1 MPIIDR
7 LQIGP
12 IKFLLWFLVITT
24 IVINLLSIS
33 EAQSNKTSFKEKSP
47 PKTIIELDE
56 LFVYPSKLNFD
67 FSPGTSSRLDLSV
80 FQTPA
85 SITIINKQELKNG
98 GYQEVGKA
106 LERSSGFVWGNPPAE
121 PANYSM
127 RGFTSNQV
135 MIQRDGIWLGPALI
149 TGRPQNGFNLDRI
162 EVLKGPASVLHG
174 QGAIGATLNMITKK
188 PDTSID
194 RSYEFLSSYGR
205 FDSVKVGFG
214 AGAKINENLWFRFDG
229 SEYSSDGY
237 VDNADPKSRNFTG
250 SLLWKPNDQLAVTWG
265 IDFLEDK
272 LQNYWGTPLV
282 TKEFASQPLK
292 GVVDGTFSQGRAAI
306 DERMRSVN
314 YNVNDEVAKSHQI
327 LTTLDLRW
335 KHSNNL
341 SFKNYTYYLHAD
353 REWRNSEN
361 YSFDN
366 GTNLIDRDT
375 FFVAHLQHTVGN
387 RFSSKYKNRIAGMDN
402 QSLVGID
409 TSYINFERK
418 TQPGDNPGSVN
429 AFAPVSGSFGG
440 SPASFRLNPTKVLTV
455 AAFFEN
461 ILNVTKKLKL
471 AVGLRQDHIDLS
483 RQKLNDGTAGGSF
496 DRNFNPLSWRVGAV
510 YEIAPSINIYGLM
523 SSGADP
529 LGSSIFLVNSNQNF
543 DLSKSQQWEAGIKS
557 ELLDGKAE
565 MTFAVYHIE
574 RQNILIQDSNDSVI
588 GGEGGQRSTGFEFE
602 GSYLVN
608 SKWRIGNNIAFTHAE
623 YGVFD
628 TVSGNIPAN
637 VPEWVV
643 NAWTNY
649 SNVAGLPIDVG
660 GTFRFV
666 DDRFNT
672 RFNNIEMLA
681 YKTVDLHATYKRGKG
696 RFTARLTNLFNEAY
710 ALWGDE
716 FYSNQLIL
724 GSPRAFEISA
734 QFDF

>member
-1 MPIIDR
+1 MQSLDK
-7 LQIGP
+7 LGDNLS
-12 IKFLLWFLVITT
+12 KFFLAAITVLSLIMYPFA
-24 IVINLLSIS
+24 IVKAQTNLD
-33 EAQSNKTSFKEKSP
+33 EEKNTPTS
-47 PKTIIELDE
+47 IIELEE
-56 LFVYPSKLNFD
+56 LLVYPSVLNFD
-67 FSPGTSSRLDLSV
+67 FSSDTGSRLDLPV
-80 FQTPA
+80 FETPA
-85 SITIINKQELKNG
+85 SVTVINNAELKSG

-106 LERSSGFVWGNPPAE
+106 LERSPGFIWGNPPAE

-188 PDTSID
+188 PETVNTTT
-194 RSYEFLSSYGR
+194 YEFLSSYGR
-205 FDSVKVGFG
+205 YDSVKVGFG
-214 AGAKINENLWFRFDG
+214 AGAQINKNLWFRFDG

-250 SLLWKPNDQLAVTWG
+250 SLLWKPNDQLKVTWG
-265 IDFLEDK
+265 VDYLEDK
-272 LQNYWGTPLV
+272 LQNYWGTPIV
-282 TKEFASQPLK
+282 TEGFASQPLT
-292 GVVDGTFSQGRAAI
+292 GVVEGTISGGGAAI
-306 DERMRSVN
+306 DERMRFVN
-314 YNVNDEVAKSHQI
+314 YNVNDEVAKSYQI
-327 LTTLDLRW
+327 LTTLDLNW
-335 KHSNNL
+335 KQNNNL
-341 SFKNYTYYLHAD
+341 SFKNYTYFLKAD

-361 YSFDN
+361 YTFNS
-366 GTNLIDRDT
+366 TTSLIDRDR
-375 FFVAHLQHTVGN
+375 FFVAHLQNTVGN
-387 RFSSKYKNRIAGMDN
+387 RLSGKYKSTIAGMKN
-402 QSLVGID
+402 QSLLGID
-409 TSYINFERK
+409 TSYIDFERK
-418 TQPGDNPGSVN
+418 TQPLASPGSVN

-440 SPASFRLNPTKVLTV
+440 SPSTFRLNPTKIFTV

-461 ILNVTKKLKL
+461 ILSVTEKLKL
-471 AVGLRQDHIDLS
+471 VVGMRQDHIDLS
-483 RQKLNDGTAGGSF
+483 RQKINDPTAGGSF
-496 DRNFNPLSWRVGAV
+496 DRNFNAFSWRVGAV
-510 YEIAPSINIYGLM
+510 YELAPTMNIYAQM

-529 LGSSIFLVNSNQNF
+529 LGSDIFLVNSNQNF
-543 DLSKSQQWEAGIKS
+543 DLAKSQQWEAGVKS
-557 ELLDGKAE
+557 RFMDGKAE
-565 MTFAVYHIE
+565 MTVAIYHIE
-574 RQNILIQDSNDSVI
+574 RQNILIQDTNSSVV

-602 GSYLVN
+602 GTLLVTP
-608 SKWRIGNNIAFTHAE
+608 KWRVGTNTSFTHAE
-623 YGVFD
+623 FGIFD
-628 TVSGNIPAN
+628 TVSGNTPAN

-649 SNVAGLPIDVG
+649 SNVAGMPVDVG
-660 GTFRFV
+660 GSFRFV

-696 RFTARLTNLFNEAY
+696 RFTARLTNLFDEAY

>member
-1 MPIIDR
+1 MQSVNKLGIDMNKSLYVAMAIIG
-7 LQIGP
+7 LMLNP
-12 IKFLLWFLVITT
+12 FS
-24 IVINLLSIS
+24 IVNAQTKSS
-33 EAQSNKTSFKEKSP
+33 EEKSP
-47 PKTIIELDE
+47 PTSTIELDE
-56 LFVYPSKLNFD
+56 LLVYPSVLNFD
-67 FSPGTSSRLDLSV
+67 FSSDTGSRLDLPI
-80 FQTPA
+80 FETPA
-85 SITIINKQELKNG
+85 SITVINNAELKKG

-106 LERSSGFVWGNPPAE
+106 LERSPGFVWGNPPAE

-188 PDTSID
+188 PETGSKS
-194 RSYEFLSSYGR
+194 SYEFLSSYGR

-214 AGAKINENLWFRFDG
+214 AGAQLNENLWFRFDG

-250 SLLWKPNDQLAVTWG
+250 SLLWKPNDQLKVTWG
-265 IDFLEDK
+265 VDYLEDK
-272 LQNYWGTPLV
+272 LQNYWGTPIV
-282 TKEFASQPLK
+282 TEGFATQPLD
-292 GVVDGTFSQGRAAI
+292 GVVAGTVSGGGAAI
-306 DERMRSVN
+306 DERMRFVN

-327 LTTLDLRW
+327 LTTLDLNW
-335 KHSNNL
+335 KQNNNL
-341 SFKNYTYYLHAD
+341 SFKNYSYFIHAD

-361 YSFDN
+361 YTFNSA
-366 GTNLIDRDT
+366 TNLIDRDR
-375 FFVAHLQHTVGN
+375 FFVAHLQNTFGN
-387 RFSSKYKNRIAGMDN
+387 RLSGKYKSAIAGMEN
-402 QSLVGID
+402 QSLLGID
-409 TSYINFERK
+409 SSYIDFERK
-418 TQPGDNPGSVN
+418 TQPLASPGSVN
-429 AFAPVSGSFGG
+429 AFAPVSSSFGG
-440 SPASFRLNPTKVLTV
+440 SPSSFRLNPTQVLTV

-461 ILNVTKKLKL
+461 ILSVTEKLKL
-471 AVGLRQDHIDLS
+471 VVGLRQDHIELS
-483 RQKLNDGTAGGSF
+483 RLKLNDPTAGGPF
-496 DRNFNPLSWRVGAV
+496 DRNFDPFSWRVGAV
-510 YEIAPSINIYGLM
+510 YELTPSMNIYAQM

-529 LGSSIFLVNSNQNF
+529 LGSDIFLVNSNQNF
-543 DLSKSQQWEAGIKS
+543 DLAKSQQWEAGLKS
-557 ELLDGKAE
+557 RFMDGKGE
-565 MTFAVYHIE
+565 MTLAVYHIE
-574 RQNILIQDSNDSVI
+574 RQNILIQDTNSSVV

-602 GSYLVN
+602 GLLQVTP
-608 SKWRIGNNIAFTHAE
+608 KWRVGTNTSFTHAE
-623 YGVFD
+623 FGIFD
-628 TVSGNIPAN
+628 TVSGNTPAN

-649 SNVAGLPIDVG
+649 SNVAGMPVDVG

-696 RFTARLTNLFNEAY
+696 RFTARLTNLFDEAY